1 MKNRKLILDCAFIL
15 LAAVLLASCATSH
28 PRGLAR
34 VEEPLYGTWLNEEY
48 EENTD
53 EGSMRIFYPDG
64 KVMHYVKKSDPEPR
78 WECRFTIEEKW
89 TDQEGNVCYKVLSKC
104 GSPPYNESRARSFRI
119 SIKIHP
125 SGDVMESV
133 AYAGTYYQEIRPDDL
148 RYKIHYR
155 Q

>member
-1 MKNRKLILDCAFIL
+1 MKSRKSILSSVVVL
-15 LAAVLLASCATSH
+15 MVAVLVVSCATKTH
-28 PRGLAR
+28 VPT
-34 VEEPLYGTWLNEEY
+34 EDEPLYGTWLNEEY
-48 EENTD
+48 EESTD

-64 KVMHYVKKSDPEPR
+64 KVMHYGKKSDPEPR

-89 TDQEGNVCYKVLSKC
+89 TDQEGNICYKVLSKC
-104 GSPPYNESRARSFRI
+104 GSPPYNESRASSFRM

>member
-1 MKNRKLILDCAFIL
+1 M
-15 LAAVLLASCATSH
+15 
-28 PRGLAR
+28 
-34 VEEPLYGTWLNEEY
+34 YGTWLNEEY
-48 EENTD
+48 EETT

-64 KVMHYVKKSDPEPR
+64 KVMHYGKKSDPEPR

-89 TDQEGNVCYKVLSKC
+89 TDQEGNICYKVLSKC
-104 GSPPYNESRARSFRI
+104 GSPPYNESLASSIRI

-133 AYAGTYYQEIRPDDL
+133 AYQGTYYQEIRPDDL